1 MSSHEY
7 ERHEH
12 EANAA
17 AKRAARPLKES
28 ERLRAEGPGA
38 ERRPPP
44 TPGAAEREIPADVRD
59 AVRDAGRPLEPGVR
73 AAMEQQFGHD
83 FSRVRVHAGAKAAA
97 SARAMGALA
106 YTTGWDIVFGA
117 GRYALGT
124 GETRRLVAHELA
136 HVVQQT
142 SGASHA
148 VPAIQRKPDPQLPTK
163 VIAHGASAEAVKMAE
178 SRMTEVLGNL
188 KDPAAGELKGANVEL
203 HIIPKDKKL
212 TDLPEFASLK
222 GTKTFD
228 GRNYDDLRGVGGT
241 KVGDTIRYAIA
252 EEQLVPVAGK
262 PSGYAMGFVAGHE
275 SGHIVEQYGLT
286 ADQKKDLQDAYDARK
301 KAGGPWL
308 APEWYTKSNTGEY
321 FAQSTAA
328 YFNRPYSTS
337 DEDKKTYTRDW
348 LKTNDP
354 AMHKLLSAIYK

>member
-7 ERHEH
+7 ERHER

-17 AKRAARPLKES
+17 AERAARPLKGS
-28 ERLRAEGPGA
+28 ERLRAEGPDA

-44 TPGAAEREIPADVRD
+44 MHGAGERDVPTDVRD
-59 AVRDAGRPLEPGVR
+59 AVRAAGRPLEPGVR
-73 AAMEQQFGHD
+73 ADMEQQFGHD
-83 FSRVRVHAGAKAAA
+83 FSRVRVHADAKAAA

-117 GRYALGT
+117 GQ
-124 GETRRLVAHELA
+124 TRRLVAHELA

-148 VPAIQRKPDPQLPTK
+148 APSIQRKPDPQLPTK
-163 VIAHGASAEAVKMAE
+163 VIAHGASAEAVRVAE
-178 SRMTEVLGNL
+178 SRMREVLGNL
-188 KDPAAGELKGANVEL
+188 KDPAAGELKGATVEL

-228 GRNYDDLRGVGGT
+228 GRNYDDLRGAGGT

-252 EEQLVPVAGK
+252 EEQLIPVAGK

-275 SGHIVEQYGLT
+275 SGHVVEQFGVT

-301 KAGGPWL
+301 RAGGPWL

-348 LKTNDP
+348 LKKNDP
-354 AMHKLLSAIYK
+354 AMFKLLSAIYK